1 MEYESLIERNVNYM
15 SYKLF
20 GDKDITLKTITKMN
34 LLFDGE
40 DETKEN
46 IENTLLKMKRI
57 NVIESEF
64 IKNELSLTYDRDGN
78 IVYADDIENNEYKN
92 EVCDES
98 KGEPDTDFKPSNR

>member
-1 MEYESLIERNVNYM
+1 MEYDSLIERNVNYM
-15 SYKLF
+15 CDKLF

-98 KGEPDTDFKPSNR
+98 KGEPDTDFKISNR